1 MNTVG
6 PAPLSS
12 VLRPEEPSL
21 TFRANQRITAD
32 VIQIASDHVVLEL
45 QGVQIVGRLMS
56 QDQAAL
62 LADKRTAQF
71 IVRGM
76 QGQTPVLQ
84 MLTDE
89 EAGGSTPAQ
98 GASAMAADLIPHLLE
113 LAGLPND
120 AATTAIARA
129 LIGRGL
135 PISKEL
141 VDELRG
147 TLGGIDQWGDQQAAA
162 AALLKASGL
171 PVSKASIELVAGNG
185 LQEWVD
191 TAVALRAHLQTM
203 ASSGKLDP
211 ELARTLQTAVQ
222 TLTTL
227 LVRWDGSPATIA
239 DALQKAVQLA
249 GKSIEH
255 ELARQIQQGGEAS
268 SQDAP
273 SLLNL
278 ANMRR
283 ELIRAGA
290 GQLVGELD
298 KFIEGMRVMHL
309 FNVQPQQAPARGQWL
324 SIDLPVGVPVPG
336 DAQRSFGPDQHFAKL
351 RVAYRAEG
359 DERKIDS
366 GSTRL
371 VIQADVDGGETIE
384 VDLSV
389 IAKTI
394 GAHVTASSEALR
406 GAAETEMPALRDGLE
421 HLGYALQSTVYD
433 VGGPTPIITLDE
445 PASKV
450 ALSEINIRA

>member
-1 MNTVG
+1 M
-6 PAPLSS
+6 
-12 VLRPEEPSL
+12 
-21 TFRANQRITAD
+21 
-32 VIQIASDHVVLEL
+32 
-45 QGVQIVGRLMS
+45 
-56 QDQAAL
+56 
-62 LADKRTAQF
+62 
-71 IVRGM
+71 
-76 QGQTPVLQ
+76 
-84 MLTDE
+84 
-89 EAGGSTPAQ
+89 
-98 GASAMAADLIPHLLE
+98 
-113 LAGLPND
+113 AGLPND
-120 AATTAIARA
+120 TATNAIARA

-141 VDELRG
+141 VGEMQAALDSIG
-147 TLGGIDQWGDQQAAA
+147 QWGDQQAAA

-191 TAVALRAHLQTM
+191 TAVALRAHLQTL

-211 ELARTLQTAVQ
+211 ELARSLQNAVQ
-222 TLTTL
+222 SLTTL
-227 LVRWDGSPATIA
+227 LVRWDGSPEGIA
-239 DALQKAVQLA
+239 NALQKAVQLA

-255 ELARQIQQGGEAS
+255 ELARQIQQGGGK
-268 SQDAP
+268 DAQAP
-273 SLLNL
+273 ASLLDL
-278 ANMRR
+278 ANLRR
-283 ELIRAGA
+283 DLVRAGA

-298 KFIEGMRVMHL
+298 RFIEGMRVMHL

-336 DAQRSFGPDQHFAKL
+336 EAPRAFGPDQHFAKL

-406 GAAETEMPALRDGLE
+406 GAAETEMPALREGLE
-421 HLGYALQSTVYD
+421 HLGYALQTTVYD